1 MVLNTVF
8 NMVHTIGEFL
18 CLKCVENILKKHFE
32 IFDMVLNTVFNMVHT
47 IGEFLCLKCVENILK
62 KHFENFRMF

>member
-1 MVLNTVF
+1 MSWSRHAFFYSMTQA
-8 NMVHTIGEFL
+8 
-18 CLKCVENILKKHFE
+18 LKFSIWFSTHFE

>member
-1 MVLNTVF
+1 MA
-8 NMVHTIGEFL
+8 
-18 CLKCVENILKKHFE
+18 
-32 IFDMVLNTVFNMVHT
+32 LNTVFNMVHT